1 MLGLPFETIAP
12 NFEETPSS
20 HRPAEDEVLDFAVGK
35 AQSVANDNPGG
46 IVIASDTLILLN
58 GIKIGKPEDA
68 DDAKR
73 ILRALAG
80 KTHRIFT
87 GVAILD
93 GTVGPGLLTVEE
105 VSVKMRPFT
114 DAEIERYL
122 ALNESLDK
130 AGAYSIQGEGRA
142 LIESIRG
149 DYLAAVG
156 LPLKPIAGYL
166 DSRGISFPRNVEKLY
181 AEKSFRNWRDF

>member
-1 MLGLPFETIAP
+1 M
-12 NFEETPSS
+12 
-20 HRPAEDEVLDFAVGK
+20 
-35 AQSVANDNPGG
+35 
-46 IVIASDTLILLN
+46 ILLN

-122 ALNESLDK
+122 ALNESVDK
-130 AGAYSIQGEGRA
+130 AGAYSIQGEGHA

-166 DSRGISFPRNVEKLY
+166 ASRGIRIPLDVETLY
-181 AEKSFRNWRDF
+181 AEKTFRNWGEF